1 MFTLNRKNFV
11 EKYYGGK
18 NDHTAYRE
26 WSIHKIGL
34 TYLGGYLL
42 LREVLYF
49 FNIYFINSYLLETF
63 MLDHLLCS
71 YSWLKWLKHI
81 LFH

>member
-18 NDHTAYRE
+18 NDNSAYRE

-42 LREVLYF
+42 LREVLF
-49 FNIYFINSYLLETF
+49 FLYLF
-63 MLDHLLCS
+63 N
-71 YSWLKWLKHI
+71 K
-81 LFH
+81 